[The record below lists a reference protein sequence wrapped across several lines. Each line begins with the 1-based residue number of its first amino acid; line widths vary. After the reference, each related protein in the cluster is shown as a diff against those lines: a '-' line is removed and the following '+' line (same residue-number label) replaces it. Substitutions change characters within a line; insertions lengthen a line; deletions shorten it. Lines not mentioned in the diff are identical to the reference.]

1 MGPHTKASRIMSKTS
16 LTVVLSLLAAVPA
29 ANADEFQVTNLVSNQ
44 TGVAQVTDPDLVNA
58 WGISASATSPIWVS
72 DNGTDV
78 ATLYSISGGTVSKV
92 SLTVSVPG
100 GLTGQV
106 FNSGAGG
113 GAFNGDDFL
122 FVSQNGTVSGW
133 RGSLGTTAETLVAG
147 SSANDYT
154 GVAYGTVGSNSYL
167 YAANFETGNID
178 VIPSGGAPALSGN
191 FTDPNLPADYAPFNI
206 QDIGGLLYVTYAEQD
221 GSNAVDGAG
230 LGFVDVF
237 DLNGNFV
244 ERLTSNGPL
253 DAPWGLALAPAGF
266 GEFAGDL
273 LVGNHGDGEIDAY
286 STVNGAFEGALD
298 GTTGSPLTLDGLWGL
313 QFGNGGSGGNAGTL
327 YFTSGPDDG
336 VNGLFGSLTV
346 PAAVPEPASLFLLAG
361 LLPVLAWL
369 RRRRVV

>member
-1 MGPHTKASRIMSKTS
+1 MSKIS
-16 LTVVLSLLAAVPA
+16 LTVVFSLLAAVPM
-29 ANADEFQVTNLVSNQ
+29 ANADEFQITNLVSNQ

-58 WGISASATSPIWVS
+58 WGMSASAASPIWVS
-72 DNGTDV
+72 DNAADV
-78 ATLYSISGGTVSKV
+78 ATLYDISGGTVTKV

-113 GAFNGDDFL
+113 GAFNGDNFL

-133 RGSLGTTAETLVAG
+133 RGALGTTAETLVAG
-147 SSANDYT
+147 SSSNDYT
-154 GVAYGTVGSNSYL
+154 GVAYGTVASNSYI

-191 FTDPNLPADYAPFNI
+191 FTDPNLPAGYAPYDI
-206 QDIGGLLYVTYAEQD
+206 QNIGGLLYVTYAEQD

-237 DLNGNFV
+237 DLNGNFID
-244 ERLTSNGPL
+244 RLTSNGAL

-266 GEFAGDL
+266 GDLAGDL
-273 LVGNHGDGEIDAY
+273 LVANHGDGEIDAY
-286 STVNGAFEGALD
+286 SLGGVFEGALN

-336 VNGLFGSLTV
+336 VNGLLGSLTV
-346 PAAVPEPASLFLLAG
+346 PAAVPEPASLLLLAG

-369 RRRRVV
+369 RRKRVV